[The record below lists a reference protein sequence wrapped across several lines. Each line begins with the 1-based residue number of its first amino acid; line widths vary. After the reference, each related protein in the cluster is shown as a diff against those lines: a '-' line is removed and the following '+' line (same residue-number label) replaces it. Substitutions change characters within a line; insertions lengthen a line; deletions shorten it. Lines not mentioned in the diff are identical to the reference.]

1 MNCREGSRCYLE
13 YDIIMGGIADDR
25 VYNTISL
32 YSDQLITKDEA
43 LRRLRYYKP
52 NHQICIV
59 NQEVINKYLI
69 YKECKEV

>member
-1 MNCREGSRCYLE
+1 
-13 YDIIMGGIADDR
+13 MGGIADDR